1 MAEEGGKDPFWKR
14 FLRTGSVV
22 SEKVERNMPVLEDE
36 IVIEVLGQ
44 PGHTK
49 QNLYYLALAAAN
61 GVVPRYNTLFGITQ
75 IASPSYGMLMIEYD
89 PADKWVRC
97 RIRYRTGM
105 AGAWVY
111 QRLEERGSIIDRL
124 AVYRGPQCQVVG
136 GKFNFVNVVLPGVPA
151 RATDEKAPKMP
162 FEGQP
167 ILTTCPT
174 TSPPNPSVITQDP
187 APTYPVSNPGAEIP
201 SPNPKPPGDNR
212 SRGAVTVPGDSGL
225 QPQGGTRCCDRSL
238 ALIPLVFAA
247 LSAPATNADMTWITP
262 VLGPKGG

>member
-1 MAEEGGKDPFWKR
+1 MADGGDESLWR
-14 FLRTGSVV
+14 RWMRSGAVAA
-22 SEKVERNMPVLEDE
+22 EKVEQNVPVLEDE

-61 GVVPRYNTLFGITQ
+61 GIVPRYNTLFGVTQ
-75 IASPSYGMLMIEYD
+75 VASPSYGMLMIEYD

-105 AGAWVY
+105 LGASAY
-111 QRLEERGSIIDRL
+111 SRAEGLGTIIERL
-124 AVYRGPQCQVVG
+124 AVYRGPQCNVVG
-136 GKFNFVNVVLPGVPA
+136 GKFNFVNVALPGVPP
-151 RATDEKAPKMP
+151 RATDEKAPKLP
-162 FEGQP
+162 FEGQM

-174 TSPPNPSVITQDP
+174 TPPPTVAPITQNP
-187 APTYPVSNPGAEIP
+187 APTYPISNPQLEIP

-212 SRGAVTVPGDSGL
+212 SRGAVTVVGAGGPVPEGD
-225 QPQGGTRCCDRSL
+225 TRCCDRSL

-247 LSAPATNADMTWITP
+247 LSSPSTNADMRWVPP
-262 VLGPKGG
+262 VQGPTGS